1 MRTVVTFEE
10 ILTQK
15 KDTYAGTLSQLRR
28 QATLVGESTPPAPSV
43 WIGVEAG
50 LSSASPGGMYCGK
63 LLEDKQKKKL

>member
-28 QATLVGESTPPAPSV
+28 QAALVGESASPAPSV
-43 WIGVEAG
+43 
-50 LSSASPGGMYCGK
+50 
-63 LLEDKQKKKL
+63 